1 MRSPKRQML
10 IGGTMAFVSWLVIFA
25 MVVEILPQ
33 HIELYMVAY
42 IVSLVGFA
50 IGMFGAGTA
59 INENIKRQRRKNR
72 DDNEYE

>member
-10 IGGTMAFVSWLVIFA
+10 IGGTMAVLSWLVIFA
-25 MVVEILPQ
+25 MVLEILPPI
-33 HIELYMVAY
+33 IEVYMASY

-59 INENIKRQRRKNR
+59 IHENIKKHRHEHG
-72 DDNEYE
+72 DDDEYY

>member
-1 MRSPKRQML
+1 ML
-10 IGGTMAFVSWLVIFA
+10 IGGALAVVSWLVIFA
-25 MVVEILPQ
+25 MVLEILPQ
-33 HIELYMVAY
+33 HIELYMGAY

-59 INENIKRQRRKNR
+59 IRENIRKHRQENYDY